1 MKFLPCDVANAW
13 VIDPTP
19 HLDDRGRFLRAWC
32 DREFADQ
39 GIEFTPR
46 QANLIRSERAGT
58 VRGLHFQVAPALEAK
73 LVRCTRGALF
83 DVVVDLRPASPTYRR
98 WYGVEL
104 NPDNARMLF
113 VPEGCAHG
121 CQSLV
126 DDTEILYMAS
136 AYFAPKHARGL
147 HHADPAFGIRWPLA
161 TTAISAQDR
170 EWPGFDDVQAEL
182 VTADAKCLAT
192 QGEP

>member
-1 MKFLPCDVANAW
+1 VKFLPCDVTDAW
-13 VIDPTP
+13 VIDPAP
-19 HLDDRGRFLRAWC
+19 HIDERGRFMRAWC

-39 GIEFTPR
+39 GIDFTPR
-46 QANLIRSERAGT
+46 QANLIHSVRAGT

-83 DVVVDLRPASPTYRR
+83 DVVVDLRLSSPTYRR

-104 NPDNARMLF
+104 NPDNARMLL

-136 AYFAPKHARGL
+136 AYFAPEHARGL
-147 HHADPAFGIRWPLA
+147 HHADPAFGIRWPLEA
-161 TTAISAQDR
+161 TALSVQDR
-170 EWPGFDDVQAEL
+170 DWPRLADVEAEL
-182 VTADAKCLAT
+182 ATAGAKCLAT